1 MNRLWHDA
9 AWCHIVKWQGRLWP
23 RAQAF
28 RCVFSES
35 VLQRTFAY
43 QPKRQWQ
50 TLSMSICQLSTE
62 KITLIECTGCRAVHI
77 FLPSPAKQVGNF
89 EFQTNDKTEKHWT
102 LPSVTSLFW
111 IGVPRIYSKNIFKFI
126 WRSLFYNNSHTNIT
140 FYAIFA
146 FPQWWKNGCWSL
158 TAPAGLSS
166 IIKIMTFANR
176 ITHLRGVKSR
186 KKRWYRRIS
195 AQALEKSCLNQVCFC
210 KKERIFH
217 FCVVFLVC
225 SKLSNQ
231 WERIRF
237 PYWQFATCWKQDINV
252 GSWLVYIVFV

>member
-102 LPSVTSLFW
+102 LSSVTSLFW

-158 TAPAGLSS
+158 MRQRVFHQSS
-166 IIKIMTFANR
+166 RSWHLQTESHTWEVWNLVKKGDIGEYPHKHLKNHVWIKFVFA
-176 ITHLRGVKSR
+176 K
-186 KKRWYRRIS
+186 
-195 AQALEKSCLNQVCFC
+195 
-210 KKERIFH
+210 KKEFFIF
-217 FCVVFLVC
+217 V
-225 SKLSNQ
+225 
-231 WERIRF
+231 
-237 PYWQFATCWKQDINV
+237 
-252 GSWLVYIVFV
+252 